1 MNLIENK
8 LLMNNQKNNTKH
20 IYVIFSFGLLTAIIL
35 NIPGGFYFLYPF
47 MILGTWFHEFSHGI
61 TALLLG
67 GDFHK
72 LVVFP
77 DGSGYAQ
84 FAYDSLF
91 LGRIGESIVAAAGS
105 IGPILIGALLIILS
119 TKEKYKKTTTIVM
132 SIIILISTI
141 IWVRPLISFGV
152 LFSLIIGISLLIIGL
167 KGNNKFNQITL
178 QFLAVQAYVSLYLS
192 VGYLFS
198 RGAYVD
204 GTHNMSD
211 TEIIAENL
219 FLPHWF
225 WAILIIIFSLYII
238 YLSLKYL
245 IKKSRISSN

>member
-8 LLMNNQKNNTKH
+8 LLMNNQRNNTKH

-47 MILGTWFHEFSHGI
+47 MILGTWFHEFSHGL
-61 TALLLG
+61 TAILFG
-67 GDFHK
+67 GDFHQ
-72 LVVFP
+72 LVIFP
-77 DGSGYAQ
+77 NGSGYAQ
-84 FAYDSLF
+84 FSYDSLF

-105 IGPILIGALLIILS
+105 IGPVIIGAILIILS
-119 TKEKYKKTTTIVM
+119 TNQKYTKPTTIIM
-132 SIIILISTI
+132 SIFILLSTI

-152 LFSLIIGISLLIIGL
+152 LFSLIIGIILFIIGL
-167 KGNNKFNQITL
+167 KGNDKFNRITL
-178 QFLAVQAYVSLYLS
+178 QFLGVQAFVSLYLS
-192 VGYLFS
+192 IGYLFS

-211 TEIIAENL
+211 TEVIAENL

-238 YLSLKYL
+238 YLSLNYL
-245 IKKSRISSN
+245 IKKSRISSY

>member
-1 MNLIENK
+1 MNLIENDK
-8 LLMNNQKNNTKH
+8 IILSQRKNLKH
-20 IYVIFSFGLLTAIIL
+20 LYVIFSFGFLTAIIL

-67 GDFHK
+67 GNFHK

-84 FAYDSLF
+84 FSYDSLF
-91 LGRIGESIVAAAGS
+91 FGRIGESIVAAAGS
-105 IGPILIGALLIILS
+105 IGPVLIGAILIILS
-119 TKEKYKKTTTIVM
+119 TKEKYTKTITLVM
-132 SIIILISTI
+132 SIIILLSTL
-141 IWVRPLISFGV
+141 IWIRPLISFGV
-152 LFSLIIGISLLIIGL
+152 LFSLIIGFSLLIIGL
-167 KGNNKFNQITL
+167 KGNYKFNQITL
-178 QFLAVQAYVSLYLS
+178 QFLGVQAFVSLYLS
-192 VGYLFS
+192 IGYLFS
-198 RGAYVD
+198 RGAYVE

-245 IKKSRISSN
+245 IKKSRISSS